1 MHFYPAIQRL
11 KNDEQLHDNVL
22 TDKIKTENE
31 TEYQCAMILNDVVK
45 EHYHKSFNEDELA
58 YIALHFGTAL
68 R

>member
-22 TDKIKTENE
+22 TGKIKTENE
-31 TEYQCAMILNDVVK
+31 TEYKCAMILNDVVK